1 MTPWTLHCFTL
12 FNRFLAQAQD
22 TALELELATL
32 LMLGG
37 LALLAGFIDTLAG
50 GGGLLTLPGL
60 LLAGLPP
67 VQALAT
73 NKLQGTF
80 GSGMATFTLLRLRR
94 FSPAAVRRP
103 FLWALAGSAVG
114 TVVVQVVHTDAL
126 QVLVPVVLGLIA
138 LYFLLMPGAGRV
150 ERAPR
155 LGGALYDRTVVPV
168 IGFYDGFFGPG
179 TGSFFSLA
187 EVALRGRELI
197 TATAHAKAFNF
208 ASNIASLTLFVIGG
222 KVLWAVGATMILGQ
236 LLGAWLGAHAVL
248 RGGHRLI
255 RPLIVLMCLAMIA
268 RYLHGVINP

>member
-1 MTPWTLHCFTL
+1 M
-12 FNRFLAQAQD
+12 
-22 TALELELATL
+22 ELELATL

-126 QVLVPVVLGLIA
+126 QVLEIVRAEVSGNDRAIA
-138 LYFLLMPGAGRV
+138 TGR
-150 ERAPR
+150 A
-155 LGGALYDRTVVPV
+155 
-168 IGFYDGFFGPG
+168 GPG
-179 TGSFFSLA
+179 FIKLMVVKSRPVGVTIVGPDAGEFKREQWSEKPGWVVVTCRRSGDSCPTSSTRSSA
-187 EVALRGRELI
+187 MPRGRWP
-197 TATAHAKAFNF
+197 NGCPSCSSVSCS
-208 ASNIASLTLFVIGG
+208 ASALMTVAS
-222 KVLWAVGATMILGQ
+222 M
-236 LLGAWLGAHAVL
+236 
-248 RGGHRLI
+248 
-255 RPLIVLMCLAMIA
+255 PM
-268 RYLHGVINP
+268 

>member
-1 MTPWTLHCFTL
+1 M
-12 FNRFLAQAQD
+12 
-22 TALELELATL
+22 ELELTTL
-32 LMLGG
+32 LMLAG

-67 VQALAT
+67 VQALAA

-103 FLWALAGSAVG
+103 FLWALVGSAAG
-114 TVVVQVVHTDAL
+114 TVLVQVVHTDAL
-126 QVLVPVVLGLIA
+126 EILVPVVLAIIA
-138 LYFLLMPGAGRV
+138 LYFLLTPGAGRV

-155 LGGALYDRTVVPV
+155 LGAALYERTVVPA

-208 ASNIASLTLFVIGG
+208 ASNIASLVLFVIGG
-222 KVLWAVGATMILGQ
+222 KVLWLVGGTMILGQ
-236 LLGAWLGAHAVL
+236 LTGAWLGAHAVL
-248 RGGHRLI
+248 RGGQRLI
-255 RPLIVLMCLAMIA
+255 RPLIVLMCLAMIG
-268 RYLHGVINP
+268 RYLYATVAG